1 MAKLLVHGSVAR
13 RALAKGVAQLA
24 ASVEPTLGPKGLNAM
39 VDRPIGTP
47 VITRDGVSIAAEI
60 ELPDRFENM
69 GAQVVREVSMQ
80 TNEVAGDG
88 TTTAIVLAN
97 SLIQKGVS
105 TTEKGAKPVDLC
117 KGIEIAVQTITT
129 ELKNTARS
137 CADNPGYLDAV
148 AKVAATDQEL
158 GAIVAE
164 AYSRVGKEGVINTD
178 FSVTVETTLDVV
190 EGMSFER
197 GYLSHHMVTNE
208 EKMEAVLV
216 NPLILMTDQKIL
228 DPDVLLNARK
238 IADQAD
244 RSLLIIAEE
253 ISPAVVV
260 SLMDDGGAG
269 KYLIVHPP
277 EYGQWRTA
285 MMDDIAILTGG
296 QVLARD
302 LGRKIE
308 SVVLA
313 QLGEAEMVVASSSF
327 TSIIRGSGDATAIKA
342 RREQV
347 QRLYNAAPPNIEQ
360 DKLRERLSKLAG
372 GMAVISVGGFT
383 PVEQKRKIQLIEDSL
398 CAVQAAAEEGV
409 VAGGGTAL
417 AQIGHTLDSLISANT
432 GDIRTGIELVRSV
445 LTRPVERISFNA
457 GADSDAVVKTV
468 IDAPDGHGYDASLGE
483 FRDMFETGI
492 IDPVRV
498 TTSALVNAAS
508 VARLILTTETLIADL
523 AEGEADP
530 TEGPALGGGAELL
543 GRP

>member
-1 MAKLLVHGSVAR
+1 
-13 RALAKGVAQLA
+13 
-24 ASVEPTLGPKGLNAM
+24 M

-97 SLIQKGVS
+97 ALIQKGVS
-105 TTEKGAKPVDLC
+105 ATEEGARPVDLC
-117 KGIEIAVQTITT
+117 KGIEIAVRTITK
-129 ELKNTARS
+129 ELGKSARS
-137 CADNPGYLDAV
+137 CANNPSYLESV
-148 AKVAATDQEL
+148 ARVAATDHKL
-158 GAIVAE
+158 GAMVAE
-164 AYSRVGKEGVINTD
+164 AYDRVGKEGVINTD

-197 GYLSHHMVTNE
+197 GYLSHHMVTDKE
-208 EKMEAVLV
+208 RMEAVLV
-216 NPLILMTDQKIL
+216 DPLILMTDQKIL
-228 DPDVLLNARK
+228 DPDVLSNVRK
-238 IADQAD
+238 IVDEAD
-244 RSLLIIAEE
+244 RPLLIIAEE
-253 ISPAVVV
+253 ISPAVIV
-260 SLMDDGGAG
+260 SLMDSGGAG

-296 QVLARD
+296 EVLARD

-313 QLGEAEMVVASSSF
+313 QLGEAESVVASSTF
-327 TSIIRGSGDATAIKA
+327 TSIIRGCGDATAIKA

-347 QRLYNAAPPNIEQ
+347 QRLHDAAPPNIEQ

-372 GMAVISVGGFT
+372 GMALISAGGFT

-398 CAVQAAAEEGV
+398 CAVQAAAADGV

-417 AQIGHTLDSLISANT
+417 AQMGRTLDGVIST
-432 GDIRTGIELVRSV
+432 SEGDVRIGIELVRSV
-445 LTRPVERISFNA
+445 LTRPVERIALNA
-457 GADSDAVVKTV
+457 GGDSEAIVRNVSE
-468 IDAPDGHGYDASLGE
+468 AGNGYGYDASTGE
-483 FRDMFETGI
+483 YGDMFEAGV

-530 TEGPALGGGAELL
+530 TAGPALGGGAELL